1 VLKLWFDAGF
11 LLTLATA
18 VGAFLAA
25 SSFAV
30 WLYGRFAKRARGAP
44 SRSMP
49 VTGTATGVDDVVAPL
64 MAGRPGRTGIQ
75 LLEAN
80 MDAYAA
86 RAGSARAAGR
96 SIDVQYYLW
105 RSDLTGDLLALELL
119 RAADRGVRVRF
130 LIDDINTRGRDP
142 HYLALNAHP
151 RIEVR
156 VFNPAKNRTNSLR
169 RGIELMLRAVKV
181 TRRMHNKA
189 WIVDGRTA
197 VIGGRNIGDTYF
209 DAARD
214 FNSVDM
220 DALVIGAAV
229 PQAEAVFDA
238 YWNAPQVLPIR
249 ALWSRGR
256 KGNLRGLRA
265 DLTRRAESED
275 AARYLGRGDPARAL
289 GELVGPGR
297 GLHWTDEASI
307 LSDPPEK
314 TEKRAKHAWLIR
326 SLVPMLLAAKS
337 KVRITTAYFVP
348 DGRSVAALTGL
359 ARSGVGVSILTNS
372 LASTNQVAVH
382 GAYARARHPLLA
394 GGIDLFELKPTDAGR
409 GAYAGLS
416 SDRSSLHGKC
426 FSIDG
431 TRGFIGSFNF
441 DLRSAYLNTEMG
453 IVFDQPD
460 IAREMDRIF
469 ARDTSAE
476 RSWRLSL
483 VDGGL
488 RWIDG
493 AKSLGGEP
501 EADALRAVLAWIAGR
516 LPIRSQL

>member
-1 VLKLWFDAGF
+1 MLNLWFDADFMLTLTLLAAGF
-11 LLTLATA
+11 L
-18 VGAFLAA
+18 V
-25 SSFAV
+25 SSSIAV

-44 SRSMP
+44 SRALP
-49 VTGTATGVDDVVAPL
+49 IRGVATGVDDVVAPL
-64 MAGRPGRTGIQ
+64 TGARPGATGIQ
-75 LLEAN
+75 LLDAN

-96 SIDVQYYLW
+96 GIDVQYYLW

-156 VFNPAKNRTNSLR
+156 VFNPAKNRTNPLR
-169 RGIELMLRAVKV
+169 RGIEMMLRAVKV

-189 WIVDGRTA
+189 WIVDGRIA

-220 DALVIGAAV
+220 DALVVGAAV

-238 YWNAPQVLPIR
+238 YWNSPQVLPIR

-265 DLTRRAESED
+265 ELVRLAGSED
-275 AARYLGRGDPARAL
+275 AVRYLRRGDPARSL
-289 GELVGPGR
+289 GGLVGQGPE
-297 GLHWTDEASI
+297 LHWTDAARI
-307 LSDPPEK
+307 VSDPPEK
-314 TEKRAKHAWLIR
+314 TEKRGQDAWLIR

-337 KVRITTAYFVP
+337 EVRITTAYFVP
-348 DGRSVAALTGL
+348 DERTVDAMIGL
-359 ARSGVGVSILTNS
+359 AKSGVRVSILTNS
-372 LASTNQVAVH
+372 LASTNQVLVH
-382 GAYARARHPLLA
+382 GAYARARHPLLS
-394 GGIDLFELKPTDAGR
+394 GGVELFELKPTDPG
-409 GAYAGLS
+409 GAVLAGLS

-426 FSIDG
+426 FWIDG
-431 TRGFIGSFNF
+431 ERGFIGSFNF

-453 IVFDQPD
+453 LVFDQPD
-460 IAREMDRIF
+460 IAAEMRRIF
-469 ARDTSAE
+469 ERDTSAAH
-476 RSWRLSL
+476 SWHLSL
-483 VDGGL
+483 A
-488 RWIDG
+488 DG
-493 AKSLGGEP
+493 ALVWADEGRSVGREP
-501 EADALRAVLAWIAGR
+501 DAGALRTGLARVAGR

>member
-1 VLKLWFDAGF
+1 MLNLWFDADFLVTLALIVAGF
-11 LLTLATA
+11 L
-18 VGAFLAA
+18 VA
-25 SSFAV
+25 SSVAV
-30 WLYGRFAKRARGAP
+30 WFYGRFAKRARGAP
-44 SRSMP
+44 SRSRP
-49 VTGTATGVDDVVAPL
+49 IRGAATGVDDVVAPL
-64 MAGRPGRTGIQ
+64 TEGRPGQTGIR
-75 LLEAN
+75 LLDAN

-156 VFNPAKNRTNSLR
+156 VFNPAKNRTNTLR
-169 RGIELMLRAVKV
+169 RGIEMMLRAVKV

-189 WIVDGRTA
+189 WIVDGRMA

-220 DALVIGAAV
+220 DALVVGAAV
-229 PQAEAVFDA
+229 PQAGAVFDA
-238 YWNAPQVLPIR
+238 YWNSPQVLPIR

-265 DLTRRAESED
+265 DLGRVAEGGD
-275 AARYLGRGDPARAL
+275 AARYLGRGDPARSL
-289 GELVGPGR
+289 RELIGPG
-297 GLHWTDEASI
+297 GGVHWTDEARI
-307 LSDPPEK
+307 VSDPPEK
-314 TEKRAKHAWLIR
+314 TEKRGQADWLIR
-326 SLVPMLLAAKS
+326 SLVPMLLEAETD
-337 KVRITTAYFVP
+337 VRITTAYFVP
-348 DGRSVAALTGL
+348 DGRSVEAMIRL
-359 ARSGVGVSILTNS
+359 ARSGVRVSILTNS
-372 LASTNQVAVH
+372 LASTNQVLVH
-382 GAYARARHPLLA
+382 GAYARARHRLLS
-394 GGIDLFELKPTDAGR
+394 GGVDLFELKPTGPGR
-409 GAYAGLS
+409 EVYASLG

-453 IVFDQPD
+453 LVFDQPE
-460 IAREMDRIF
+460 IAAGMRRIF
-469 ARDTSAE
+469 GRDTSVE

-483 VDGGL
+483 EDGAL
-488 RWIDG
+488 RWDDEG
-493 AKSLGGEP
+493 RSFGREP
-501 EADALRAVLAWIAGR
+501 HADALRSALAWIAGR

>member
-1 VLKLWFDAGF
+1 MLTVALVAAGF
-11 LLTLATA
+11 L
-18 VGAFLAA
+18 V
-25 SSFAV
+25 SSSIAV
-30 WLYGRFAKRARGAP
+30 WLYGRFAKRARGAS
-44 SRSMP
+44 SRVLP
-49 VTGTATGVDDVVAPL
+49 VEGVATGVDDIVAPL
-64 MAGRPGRTGIQ
+64 TGARPGATGIQ
-75 LLEAN
+75 LLDVN
-80 MDAYAA
+80 MDAFAA

-156 VFNPAKNRTNSLR
+156 LFNPAKNRTNPLR
-169 RGIELMLRAVKV
+169 RGIEMMLRWVKV
-181 TRRMHNKA
+181 TRRMHNKT
-189 WIVDGRTA
+189 WIVDGRMA

-220 DALVIGAAV
+220 DAVIIGAAL

-238 YWNAPQVLPIR
+238 YWNSPQVLPIR

-256 KGNLRGLRA
+256 KGNLRGLRS
-265 DLTRRAESED
+265 DLGRLAASED
-275 AARYLGRGDPARAL
+275 AARYLDRGAPARPL
-289 GELVGPGR
+289 NELIGQGERLY
-297 GLHWTDEASI
+297 WTRSARI
-307 LSDPPEK
+307 VSDPPEK
-314 TEKRAKHAWLIR
+314 TEKLGRDAWLIH

-337 KVRITTAYFVP
+337 EVRITTAYFVP
-348 DGRSVAALTGL
+348 DERTVDAMIGL
-359 ARSGVGVSILTNS
+359 ARSGVRVSILTNS
-372 LASTNQVAVH
+372 LASTNQVLVH
-382 GAYARARHPLLA
+382 GAYARARHPLLS
-394 GGIDLFELKPTDAGR
+394 GGVDLFELKPTASGR
-409 GAYAGLS
+409 TIHASLS

-426 FSIDG
+426 FSVDG
-431 TRGFIGSFNF
+431 ERGFIGSFNF

-453 IVFDQPD
+453 IIFDQPD
-460 IAREMDRIF
+460 IAAEMRRIF
-469 ARDTSAE
+469 DQDTSAA

-483 VDGGL
+483 ADGSPRWADEGRSIGREPHADSL
-488 RWIDG
+488 RTG
-493 AKSLGGEP
+493 
-501 EADALRAVLAWIAGR
+501 LAWVAGR